1 MSSGQQLLAILAIAM
16 LTVLIINV
24 YNSQSSKEGMLLSNE
39 AIITGT
45 GIAQSL
51 LNEIQAKAFDEKT
64 VNQGVADTDS
74 LTLPNS
80 LGPDAGEIISTQ
92 FDDIDDY
99 NNYTRSDSLGRLGL
113 FNTKVDI
120 YYIDK
125 LSPGVKSYTQT
136 FTKEIYISLTNFSL
150 PDTIKFHQ
158 VIAY

>member
-1 MSSGQQLLAILAIAM
+1 MSSGQQILTIFAIVI
-16 LTVLIINV
+16 LTILIINV
-24 YNSQSSKEGMLLSNE
+24 YNSQSTREGMLLSNE

-51 LNEIQAKAFDEKT
+51 LNESQAKAFDEKT

-113 FNTKVDI
+113 FNTKVEV

-136 FTKEIYISLTNFSL
+136 FTKEIDISLTNFSF
-150 PDTIKFHQ
+150 PDTIKFYQ
-158 VIAY
+158 LIVY